1 MSNPPFASSKNVVA
15 LDSCRNRYEIT
26 AWKSCYTNFT
36 MLRIIVEDSAF
47 DMSSYESERAPWLSQ
62 SSQTRPQFSP

>member
-47 DMSSYESERAPWLSQ
+47 DMSSYESERAP
-62 SSQTRPQFSP
+62 